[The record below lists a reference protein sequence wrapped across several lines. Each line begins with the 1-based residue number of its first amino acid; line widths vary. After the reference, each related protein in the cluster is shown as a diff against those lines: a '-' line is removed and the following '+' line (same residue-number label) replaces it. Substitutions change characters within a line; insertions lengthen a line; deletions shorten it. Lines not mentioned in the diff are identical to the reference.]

1 MERMLEKYR
10 SEIDFLRSNYG
21 GAITENEYALAL
33 NIDCAV
39 KTIQNYTG
47 KEYNRDE
54 HFAAMIE
61 LVVNRNRVDK
71 DGLTN
76 AVRGMLGHRSIRVF

>member
-1 MERMLEKYR
+1 MERMLEKYKK
-10 SEIDFLRSNYG
+10 EIDFLRSNYV
-21 GAITENEYALAL
+21 GAVTDNEYALAL
-33 NIDCAV
+33 NIDCAI

-47 KEYNRDE
+47 KDYNQDE
-54 HFAAMIE
+54 HFGAMIE

-76 AVRGMLGHRSIRVF
+76 AVRGMLGYRSIRVL